1 MLELIVNLV
10 INGLATGM
18 LIFLLAAGL
27 TLIFGLMD
35 VLNFAHGGLF
45 VWGAYA
51 GIFTYM
57 YTESFFIGI
66 IGALVAG
73 AILGLLTEKFIIK
86 PVYGNHIQQILITLG
101 LMLVLQEMI
110 KVVFG
115 PNGVSVKTPSYL
127 AGSWEFGDVI
137 IIKYR
142 LFIIVVGFVIFG
154 IFQYM
159 LKRTKIG
166 LIVRAGVQDKEMAQ
180 ALGIHIKQVFL
191 YVFMVG
197 AALAA
202 LSGMLIAPYSGV
214 IYAEMGMEYAI
225 LGFIVVVIGGMG
237 SFSGSL
243 LAAIL
248 VGLAGSFMAYY
259 VPVLSLAVNMILM
272 AIVLIF
278 RPQGL
283 FTIGKERST

>member
-1 MLELIVNLV
+1 MELIINLL

-45 VWGAYA
+45 AWGAFSGVWFYSLTDS
-51 GIFTYM
+51 FTLA
-57 YTESFFIGI
+57 I
-66 IGALVAG
+66 IGAILTGV
-73 AILGLLTEKFIIK
+73 ILGFITEKLIIT
-86 PVYGNHIQQILITLG
+86 PVYGNHVQQILITLG
-101 LMLVLQEMI
+101 FMIVLSEML

-115 PNGVSVKTPSYL
+115 PNQMAAKVPPLL

-142 LFIIVVGFVIFG
+142 LFIISIGFIVFG
-154 IFQYM
+154 IFQFI

-166 LIVRAGVQDKEMAQ
+166 LTVRAGVMNKEMVQ
-180 ALGIHIKQVFL
+180 ALGINIKKVFL
-191 YVFMVG
+191 YVFMTG

-202 LSGMLIAPYSGV
+202 LGGALMAPYSGV
-214 IYAEMGMEYAI
+214 VYAEMGMEYAI
-225 LGFIVVVIGGMG
+225 LAFIVVVIGGMG
-237 SFSGSL
+237 SFPGSL

-259 VPVLSLAVNMILM
+259 VPALSLAVNMLLM
-272 AIVLIF
+272 AVVLIF

-283 FTIGKERST
+283 FTAKG

>member
-1 MLELIVNLV
+1 MELIVNLV

-66 IGALVAG
+66 IGAIAAG
-73 AILGLLTEKFIIK
+73 AILGLLTEKFIIT

-127 AGSWEFGDVI
+127 AGSWEIGDVI

-142 LFIIVVGFVIFG
+142 LFIILVGFVIFV

-166 LIVRAGVQDKEMAQ
+166 LIVRAGVQDKEMVQ

-202 LSGMLIAPYSGV
+202 LSGMLMAPYSGV

>member
-1 MLELIVNLV
+1 MELIISLI

-18 LIFLLAAGL
+18 LIFLLAAGV

-45 VWGAYA
+45 VWGAYT
-51 GIFTYM
+51 GIFAYASTN
-57 YTESFFIGI
+57 SFTIGI
-66 IGALVAG
+66 IIALLTG
-73 AILGLLTEKFIIK
+73 AILGFMTEKLIIT
-86 PVYGNHIQQILITLG
+86 PVYGNHVQQILITLG
-101 LMLVLQEMI
+101 LMIVLSECI

-115 PNGVSVKTPSYL
+115 PNGIPVSVPPLL
-127 AGSWEFGDVI
+127 AGSWEIGNII

-142 LFIIVVGFVIFG
+142 IFIIVIGFMIYGLFHY
-154 IFQYM
+154 I
-159 LKRTKIG
+159 LTRTKIG
-166 LIVRAGVQDKEMAQ
+166 LIVRAGVMNKEMVQ
-180 ALGIHIKQVFL
+180 ALGINIKRVFL

-202 LSGMLIAPYSGV
+202 LGGVLMAPYSGV

-237 SFSGSL
+237 SYSGTL

-259 VPVLSLAVNMILM
+259 VPYLSLAVNMIIM
-272 AIVLIF
+272 VIVLVF

-283 FTIGKERST
+283 FTVAKG

>member
-1 MLELIVNLV
+1 MELLMNLT

-45 VWGAYA
+45 AWGAYA
-51 GIFTYM
+51 SVWFYALTD
-57 YTESFFIGI
+57 SFVLAI
-66 IGALVAG
+66 LG
-73 AILGLLTEKFIIK
+73 AILTGVILGFITEKLIIT
-86 PVYGNHIQQILITLG
+86 PVYGNHVQQILITLG
-101 LMLVLQEMI
+101 FMLVLTEML

-115 PNGVSVKTPSYL
+115 PNQIAARTPELLS
-127 AGSWEFGDVI
+127 GSWEIGDVI

-142 LFIIVVGFVIFG
+142 VFIIIMGFLVFG
-154 IFQYM
+154 VFQYI
-159 LKRTKIG
+159 LKKTKIG
-166 LIVRAGVQDKEMAQ
+166 LIVRAGVMNKEMVQ
-180 ALGIHIKQVFL
+180 ALGINIKNVFL
-191 YVFMVG
+191 YVFIAG

-202 LSGMLIAPYSGV
+202 LGGALMAPYSGV
-214 IYAEMGMEYAI
+214 IYAEMGMEFAI

-237 SFSGSL
+237 SFPGSL
-243 LAAIL
+243 LAAII
-248 VGLAGSFMAYY
+248 VGITGSYMAYY
-259 VPVLSLAVNMILM
+259 VPSLSLAVNMMIM

-283 FTIGKERST
+283 FRAKG